1 MCCAVSPC
9 LYAQD
14 IHVCQGHLCVHTV
27 ETHSWLSFHVCL
39 GTPDQLSMTEKE
51 GRGGVPQPS
60 CPPLQP
66 PLPHHPTPI
75 TPLLTTPPVNSPST
89 LRFLSRERL
98 LFLTLSSSFS
108 LRSCSAWASKSLFLR
123 RCLAACAMA
132 LVVRVWAELVCP
144 DPTPVVCE
152 ATALGLLPGAGQH

>member
-1 MCCAVSPC
+1 MLCRFPVF
-9 LYAQD
+9 
-14 IHVCQGHLCVHTV
+14 VCGGHTCVPGDPV
-27 ETHSWLSFHVCL
+27 YTHSGNALVAEFPCVPRHL
-39 GTPDQLSMTEKE
+39 PTELSMTEKE
-51 GRGGVPQPS
+51 GRGGCLNLPA
-60 CPPLQP
+60 PLSSH

-132 LVVRVWAELVCP
+132 LVARAWAVLARP
-144 DPTPVVCE
+144 GPTALVCE
-152 ATALGLLPGAGQH
+152 ATALGLLPGAGRH